1 MKPKE
6 YYFNTKRK
14 IVGIFII
21 YLFVFHKYFVTY
33 LLMTVWRIQ
42 ETDCSN
48 KAFDFSRLR
57 IHIKLLLSHGK
68 LSTYSE
74 KDSRSRFIYIYIYI
88 YMAWNNGRQH
98 FRGSE
103 CHIFKVTYFVTEPT
117 FCILLGILQLFLKIL
132 VSAPSTK
139 CILTR
144 YGLSM
149 APFYGPK
156 VSTFFHQNVI
166 VFGQFFNKKSF
177 KCDFFC
183 VTTI

>member
-1 MKPKE
+1 MLNPDYNKIIMWI
-6 YYFNTKRK
+6 RK
-14 IVGIFII
+14 YMQTICQHIVLAATAASSSCKF
-21 YLFVFHKYFVTY
+21 YCTTAVS
-33 LLMTVWRIQ
+33 LLPYT
-42 ETDCSN
+42 
-48 KAFDFSRLR
+48 
-57 IHIKLLLSHGK
+57 
-68 LSTYSE
+68 
-74 KDSRSRFIYIYIYI
+74 YIYI

-156 VSTFFHQNVI
+156 VSTFFHKNFI
-166 VFGQFFNKKSF
+166 VFGHFLNKTILKSVTF
-177 KCDFFC
+177 WI
-183 VTTI
+183 TTIY